1 MRKKNPTAIWV
12 SFLLLLAS
20 GSNAWSDDS
29 GTETLPLTSSEKFAI
44 LIGVN
49 YTQREAELAPSG
61 LKPLSNAANDAVE
74 LSKVLTE
81 YYGYQKENTIV
92 LTDGDV
98 ADDGDPNESEINEH
112 IKKLRL
118 RVDHDDSILVFF
130 AGHALKRERAP
141 VGEQVALL
149 PLDIEFD
156 KDRNP
161 VGSVGLPDQLF
172 KEVDEFNCQH
182 TLIVLDCCYSGE
194 IFNSRGKFAFQPASK
209 DDRSDTSLQLE
220 PSFQAMASCRD
231 NQVSGDA
238 PDRGGSNSKFTT
250 VFLDGL
256 KYLPIRNGRSPDGRV
271 WANRLLTYVKDGLSA
286 DESQRPDCRHLG
298 NHSGEFCFTPTL
310 EGLNKLNAAAEIS
323 LSNGGHLQLKAM
335 VASCQGN
342 WWFDEMPWFVP
353 GIRTYLMQQHSART
367 PQKRSS
373 AEFAQLVDIDELR
386 ETAEELFR
394 DRPSG
399 DDLLSRRYRHAE
411 LLFDITSAKKLKLAL
426 ETIRDELTSQKSE
439 LKEEDLHLLAV
450 VLHKLGR
457 EHEAKSEYKNAIS
470 AYEKRILNS
479 ELEHLPFIAALCRA
493 DYGEFL
499 TSVTQHK
506 AAAEEFATAAEMVQ
520 KVSANRG
527 YSEFFRIYAIGRQA
541 DAKAGM
547 REWKAAR
554 ELFDTSERLS
564 EEVLPGHMLH
574 AHVLNRRAWLHMKRW
589 ELADA
594 QSDFAESNEILTKH
608 FTREDGTENH
618 VARITALHNQHGI
631 AMLTRFRGETSKACE
646 AYLQLDANVHRHYHA
661 FLSSDDHDPA
671 IQMSYIE
678 RLINTRERLGD
689 CNLFGDPARID
700 PLEAFDDYRRAISLV
715 HLSSPPIDLS
725 EDEATASKNDNR
737 QKTRAIL
744 TYKQALTLCLDSSIQ
759 DLDMAYRM
767 AQRADQVYEEEGGS
781 KATSGSWQALGEL
794 TTLVVKSVK
803 ERIEVSRY
811 DPDSP
816 SNADQ
821 LRDALLRYRDIIGS
835 APHRDQLEICLF
847 ASKMLL
853 DSSTE
858 DRYQSE
864 LDGELLHSL
873 CRLALS
879 DSAANG
885 ELTHAGAS
893 ENKACEYC
901 SELREYLRPYYD
913 AIIRV
918 RLNPK
923 TAIRVKDLIELQ
935 SEATNGRPYSKP
947 LSPVPVLAVYELDD
961 EFFLFTDIP
970 HGISRCDQITE
981 MHDIESIRHAIA
993 GFEKP
998 FPLPRQIRIAVA
1010 DWIKR
1015 NSKSLDAVV
1024 FRSDSYAFNEFS
1036 SKNTYS
1042 VMKPPLP
1049 DPEATNDS
1057 LSDEHSD
1064 NVFFPLTLDR
1074 KPNDRKPVLEK

>member
-1 MRKKNPTAIWV
+1 MSKQNRTAIWA
-12 SFLLLLAS
+12 SLLLLIAS
-20 GSNAWSDDS
+20 GANAWSDDS

-49 YTQREAELAPSG
+49 YTLREAELAPSG

-98 ADDGDPNESEINEH
+98 ADDGDPNESEINEQ

-118 RVDHDDSILVFF
+118 RVDHDDSILIFF
-130 AGHALKRERAP
+130 AGHALKRDRAP

-156 KDRNP
+156 KDGNP

-250 VFLDGL
+250 VLLDGL

-310 EGLNKLNAAAEIS
+310 EGLNKLNAAAEMS

-353 GIRTYLMQQHSART
+353 GIRTYLMQQHSERT

-386 ETAEELFR
+386 ETAEKLFR
-394 DRPSG
+394 DRAVG

-411 LLFDITSAKKLKLAL
+411 LLFDITSAKKLNIAL
-426 ETIRDELTSQKSE
+426 ETIRGELTSQKSD

-457 EHEAKSEYKNAIS
+457 EDEAKAEYENAIS
-470 AYEKRILNS
+470 AYEERILNS

-499 TSVTQHK
+499 TKVSQHK

-564 EEVLPGHMLH
+564 HEVLPGHMLH
-574 AHVLNRRAWLHMKRW
+574 AHVLNRRGWLHMKRW
-589 ELADA
+589 ELEDA
-594 QSDFAESNEILTKH
+594 QNDFAKSNEILAKY

-618 VARITALHNQHGI
+618 VARISALHNQHGI
-631 AMLTRFRGETSKACE
+631 AMLTRFRGETNMACE
-646 AYLQLDANVHRHYHA
+646 AYLQLDADVHRHYRE

-671 IQMSYIE
+671 VQMSYIE

-689 CNLFGDPARID
+689 CNLFGDPVRID

-725 EDEATASKNDNR
+725 EEEAMANPTNDNR
-737 QKTRAIL
+737 EKTRSVL

-759 DLDMAYRM
+759 DVDMACRM
-767 AQRADQVYEEEGGS
+767 SERADQVYKEQGGLRS
-781 KATSGSWQALGEL
+781 ASGGWQALGEL
-794 TTLVVKSVK
+794 TTLVVKSAK

-811 DPDSP
+811 DPESP

-853 DSSTE
+853 DCSTE

-864 LDGELLHSL
+864 LDGELLHSF

-885 ELTHAGAS
+885 KLTQSGAS
-893 ENKACEYC
+893 TNKACEYC

-918 RLNPK
+918 RLNPRN
-923 TAIRVKDLIELQ
+923 AIRVKDLIELQ

-947 LSPVPVLAVYELDD
+947 LSPVPVLAVYELDE

-981 MHDIESIRHAIA
+981 MHDIESIRRAIN
-993 GFEKP
+993 GFENP
-998 FPLPRQIRIAVA
+998 FPLPRQIRIAIS
-1010 DWIKR
+1010 DWSNRTSEPI
-1015 NSKSLDAVV
+1015 DAVV
-1024 FRSDSYAFNEFS
+1024 FRSDSHASNQFS
-1036 SKNTYS
+1036 GESTYS

-1049 DPEATNDS
+1049 DPKASNDS
-1057 LSDEHSD
+1057 VSNDHPN

-1074 KPNDRKPVLEK
+1074 KPVLEK